1 MDIKKEYEKFFE
13 RKKNDLCVHD
23 AEDVIAFAEHYQALQ
38 LQQTGVSGSN
48 LQQYLVRYKKLIE
61 APHALL
67 DDEII
72 TVSKVVEVSNAIEI
86 NDLFKNIVDIKR
98 IF

>member
-1 MDIKKEYEKFFE
+1 MDLKEEIRDYFYNKMSTIE
-13 RKKNDLCVHD
+13 
-23 AEDVIAFAEHYQALQ
+23 EDIANVIAIAEKHQALQ
-38 LQQTGVSGSN
+38 LRENAVSGSN
-48 LQQYLVRYKKLIE
+48 LQKYLVRYKKLIE

-86 NDLFKNIVDIKR
+86 NDLFKNIVDIKL

>member
-1 MDIKKEYEKFFE
+1 MDLKEEIRDYFYNKLSTIE
-13 RKKNDLCVHD
+13 
-23 AEDVIAFAEHYQALQ
+23 EDIANVIAIAEKHQTLQ
-38 LQQTGVSGSN
+38 LQQTGVRGSN
-48 LQQYLVRYKKLIE
+48 LQQYLVRYKKIIE
-61 APHALL
+61 SPHPLL

-72 TVSKVVEVSNAIEI
+72 TVSKVVEVSNAIQI